1 MVGEERALTSER
13 IRALDPETLHAVVQ
27 RRDARYD
34 GRFFTG
40 VTTTGIFCRPV
51 CPAPTPK
58 PAHCRFFP
66 SAAAAQAAGF
76 RPCLRCRPEAAPG
89 TAAWR
94 GSAATVSRALR
105 LIESGALDGAG
116 DVEALA
122 SRVGIG
128 ARHLR
133 RLFEAHLGATPTDVA
148 QLRRVL
154 FAKQLLDETRLPMR
168 VIAES
173 AGFGSVRRFNA
184 CLRAVYGRPPGALRA
199 RIDPAKGA
207 GLELSLPYRPPFG
220 WEASLAFLARRA
232 LPGIE
237 RIDGGRYAR
246 TLHTAAGP
254 AVIAVADDPARA
266 RLRVE
271 VRLARP
277 AGLLELRA
285 RVRRLFDL
293 DADPRAVDAAVAR
306 LPALRADVRRRPGL
320 RVPGSCDGFET
331 AVRGILGQQISVA
344 GATTIA
350 GRIAERFGEAL
361 PEGLRTGDGL
371 VRLFPRPQRLLAAPL
386 EQLGVI
392 GARAEAIRGLAA
404 AVLAEPSLVEPGDAL
419 ERALERWQALRGIGP
434 WTAQLVAMRVL
445 REPDA
450 LPAGDLGLR
459 RALAVAGTL
468 PSAAEV
474 ERRLEVCR
482 PFRAYAAARLW
493 SASGASAA

>member
-1 MVGEERALTSER
+1 M
-13 IRALDPETLHAVVQ
+13 Q
-27 RRDARYD
+27 RRDGRYD

-58 PAHCRFFP
+58 LVHCRFFP

-122 SRVGIG
+122 MRLGIG

-133 RLFEAHLGATPTDVA
+133 RLFEAHLGATPRDVA

-154 FAKQLLDETRLPMR
+154 FAKQLLDETRLSMGA
-168 VIAES
+168 IAES

-184 CLRAVYGRPPGALRA
+184 CMRAVYGRPPSALRA
-199 RIDPAKGA
+199 RAASTKTA
-207 GLELSLPYRPPFG
+207 GLALSLPYRPPFD
-220 WEASLAFLARRA
+220 WAAALAFLARRA
-232 LPGIE
+232 LPGVE
-237 RIDGGRYAR
+237 RVEAGRYVR
-246 TLHTAAGP
+246 TLATASGP
-254 AVIAVADDPARA
+254 AVIAVVDDPARA
-266 RLRVE
+266 RLSVE
-271 VRLARP
+271 VRMASP
-277 AGLLELRA
+277 AGLLEVRA

-293 DADPRAVDAAVAR
+293 DADPRAIDAVVAR
-306 LPALRADVRRRPGL
+306 LPALRQDVRQRPGI

-350 GRIAERFGEAL
+350 GRIASHLGEPLPEAL
-361 PEGLRTGDGL
+361 RGDDDGL
-371 VRLFPRPQRLLAAPL
+371 VRLFPRPERLVAAPL
-386 EQLGVI
+386 EPLGVI
-392 GARAEAIRGLAA
+392 GSRAEAIRGLAA
-404 AVLAEPSLVEPGDAL
+404 AVVADPTLVEPGADL
-419 ERALERWQALRGIGP
+419 ERALARWQTLRGVGP

-459 RALAVAGTL
+459 RALAIDGAL
-468 PSAAEV
+468 PAAAEV
-474 ERRLEVCR
+474 ERRLAVCR
-482 PFRAYAAARLW
+482 PYRAYAAARLW